1 MKYNFVIAATRR
13 EIPLILS
20 QDSYD
25 GLDWIKWEGGL
36 TTAGLL
42 YFESESDA
50 ALTIAENKDICHSV
64 DKDSIKICKLEIT
77 LVPLEDTE
85 IAKFIIAEVLKKLT
99 PLEKQTIQENLN
111 FFEQQV
117 NKI

>member
-1 MKYNFVIAATRR
+1 MKYNYVITATRR

-20 QDSYD
+20 QDTYD
-25 GLDWIKWEGGL
+25 GLDWAKWEGGL
-36 TTAGLL
+36 ATDGL